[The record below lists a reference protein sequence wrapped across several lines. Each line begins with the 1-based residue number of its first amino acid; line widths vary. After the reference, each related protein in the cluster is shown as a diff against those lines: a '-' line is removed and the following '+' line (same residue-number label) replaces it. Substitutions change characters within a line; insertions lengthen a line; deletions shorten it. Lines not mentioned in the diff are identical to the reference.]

1 MSRATRRAAGEAERG
16 QHMVADA
23 SIAERGLPGTETSA
37 NSTQLPS
44 GDDDIKTT
52 TRTQQVKHSNAYS
65 DPGDNYWD
73 STRQG
78 SLAYLELSEDDIAT
92 AMHRISEK
100 PPTVGQLR
108 GTSLPGNSMTSSVFY
123 AFPAVTAAA
132 SIFSPISLLIACL
145 ILFLWRP
152 IFLELGSAIR
162 LNGGNY
168 AYLLQVSGTTLGLI
182 GAAAT
187 LLDSVATSTESAATA
202 ASYLRGEFTS
212 SLTVSEASITIA
224 LLTVLA
230 ILCLVNVRKSSTLTL
245 SFFFIHLLTMAI
257 LMVASVIVWSRHG
270 SDTLRSNWDLRPRGT
285 SNTARAIFNGICV
298 GFLGVTGFETTPTY
312 IEAIHPDAYGPVL
325 RNILFCTLFLN
336 APLMLMVY
344 AVLPEQTINSGTN
357 ILSIL
362 AETVAGR
369 WLRILVVVDAILVLA
384 GGVIDGICSGCALL
398 DRLAKDQV
406 FSEALLKTLPVTG
419 SQYLL
424 IMFCFALNI
433 LLYAASGF
441 SLTTISAVFTVTFLS
456 TLLMFVLSDI
466 LLKFNRDRL
475 PRSHKPSLLAVFFT
489 LAVVIVLLVGNI
501 FPNPKILALFAIYF
515 LATLLPLLATQAE
528 DPAARVLLWLYYQ
541 CRLHKLR
548 WTEGWDMKII
558 DIVKRA
564 RRHPVCVWVGRGDTM
579 NLMNFILYIRNNEIT
594 SHVTFVHAYR
604 DIESIPSELAP
615 NIKLLDEASTFTIDL
630 MFVRG
635 NFEPALVE
643 AVSAK
648 TGIPRSKMFMSC
660 PSESHGWEIGDYQGV
675 RVVTKC

>member
-1 MSRATRRAAGEAERG
+1 MSHETQRSAKD
-16 QHMVADA
+16 QHTIADS
-23 SIAERGLPGTETSA
+23 SIAEGGLPGTETS
-37 NSTQLPS
+37 
-44 GDDDIKTT
+44 GDSEIKMTT
-52 TRTQQVKHSNAYS
+52 GSQEVKHYGYS
-65 DPGDNYWD
+65 DPGLPRSNIDTNYWY
-73 STRQG
+73 STSRG
-78 SLAYLELSEDDIAT
+78 SLDYLELSEDDIAT
-92 AMHRISEK
+92 AMHRMSEK

-123 AFPAVTAAA
+123 AFPAVTAA
-132 SIFSPISLLIACL
+132 S
-145 ILFLWRP
+145 P
-152 IFLELGSAIR
+152 IFLELGSAIQ

-168 AYLLQVSGTTLGLI
+168 AYLLQVSGTTLGLL

-187 LLDSVATSTESAATA
+187 LLDSVVTSTESAATA

-212 SLTVSEASITIA
+212 SLAVSEAAITIA
-224 LLTVLA
+224 LLTGLA
-230 ILCLVNVRKSSTLTL
+230 ILCLVNVRDAHRAVHPWL
-245 SFFFIHLLTMAI
+245 
-257 LMVASVIVWSRHG
+257 
-270 SDTLRSNWDLRPRGT
+270 PRGT
-285 SNTARAIFNGICV
+285 SNTARAIFNGICI

-384 GGVIDGICSGCALL
+384 GGVIDGICSACALL
-398 DRLAKDQV
+398 DRLANLGGDQV

-419 SQYLL
+419 SQYIL
-424 IMFCFALNI
+424 IIFCFALNI
-433 LLYAASGF
+433 LLYAVSAF
-441 SLTTISAVFTVTFLS
+441 SLTTISAVFTVTILS
-456 TLLMFVLSDI
+456 TLLLFVLSDI

-475 PRSHKPSLLAVFFT
+475 PRSHKSNLLAVFIT

-501 FPNPKILALFAIYF
+501 SPNPKILALFAIYF
-515 LATLLPLLATQAE
+515 FATLLPLLAMQAE

-541 CRLHKLR
+541 SRLHKLR
-548 WTEGWDMKII
+548 WTEGWDMKLI

-604 DIESIPSELAP
+604 DIESILSELAP

-660 PSESHGWEIGDYQGV
+660 PSESHGWEIGDYQGI
-675 RVVTKC
+675 RVVTQC